1 MARDHAR
8 IRLDIWADDDFGSLT
23 SSAQWL
29 YLHLLSSPTLSFA
42 GVADWRPA
50 RIAGRTAELTAADVE
65 FFATELERDHYVL
78 IDRRTEEALIRSW
91 VKHDGLMKS
100 PNMAK
105 ALVKAY
111 GATASQT
118 LRAVIVGQL
127 HRLHEAKPE
136 LKGWTNAATLL
147 GRDALTP
154 AEALEELPP
163 NPSGNPSANPSGN
176 PSENQAESDGGN
188 PSVTPYSI
196 LHTPDS
202 FPSSVT
208 YSTSPGEQPKAANG

>member
-29 YLHLLSSPTLSFA
+29 YLHLLSSPTLTFA

-65 FFATELERDHYVL
+65 FFAAELERDHYVL

-91 VKHDGLMKS
+91 VKHDGLMRS

-111 GATASQT
+111 GTTASQT

-127 HRLHEAKPE
+127 VKLHGERPT
-136 LKGWTNAATLL
+136 LKGWGNVETLL

-154 AEALEELPP
+154 AEALAELPP
-163 NPSGNPSANPSGN
+163 NPSGNPSVNPSGKGSGN
-176 PSENQAESDGGN
+176 PSESDGGN

-196 LHTPDS
+196 LHTPYS